1 MMEVNNELLDHIAHL
16 ARLSFEGEEKEA
28 IKQDM
33 KNITDF
39 MNKLE
44 ELDTSDVEP
53 LMFMLDEINVLREDV
68 ADQKI
73 SHEEALKNAPK
84 KDSDYFRIP
93 KVLDKTID

>member
-1 MMEVNNELLDHIAHL
+1 MDVNDELLDHIAHL
-16 ARLSFEGEEKEA
+16 ARLSFEGEERSA

-53 LMFMLDEINVLREDV
+53 LKFMLDEVNVLREDIPR
-68 ADQKI
+68 ATI
-73 SHEEALKNAPK
+73 THEEALKNAPK

-93 KVLDKTID
+93 KVLDKTAE